1 VPGRPLSLF
10 ADAADRR
17 LQSQAPLAAR
27 LRPRTLDEVVGQEH
41 LIGPGAPLRR
51 LAESDRV
58 GSSILWGPAGTGKTT
73 LARLLADAT
82 AKHLITLSATAA
94 GVKDVREALAE
105 AQRRLGEQGQGTM
118 LFIDE
123 VHRFSKSQQDVLLPA
138 VEDGLVVLIGATTE
152 NPFFEVN
159 PPLLSRASLWRLHA
173 LSPDNL
179 RTLIRRGLDLE
190 GADAEDDAI
199 DAVVAA
205 CEGDARAALTTV
217 ETAVALA
224 RAAAADAAGGTGG
237 GADARVVLTMDDMA
251 RARDGRLFH
260 QGADEHYDQISAL
273 IKSVRGSDPDAGLY
287 WMARM
292 IEAGEDA
299 RFLARRMVILASE
312 DIGLADPQA
321 LLVAEAAA
329 RAVEYV
335 GLPEAALN
343 LAEAVIYLA
352 RAPKS
357 NAVVV
362 ALGRAQADVRSS
374 VSQEVPTHLRDAHY
388 KGAAALGHGD
398 GYVYPHD
405 DPSGVVPQQYR
416 PDALE
421 GRVYYEP
428 TPRDGVGGG
437 SDGVEG
443 TGMGEG
449 TGTGNPGR
457 QADS

>member
-1 VPGRPLSLF
+1 V
-10 ADAADRR
+10 
-17 LQSQAPLAAR
+17 
-27 LRPRTLDEVVGQEH
+27 
-41 LIGPGAPLRR
+41 
-51 LAESDRV
+51 
-58 GSSILWGPAGTGKTT
+58 
-73 LARLLADAT
+73 
-82 AKHLITLSATAA
+82 
-94 GVKDVREALAE
+94 
-105 AQRRLGEQGQGTM
+105 
-118 LFIDE
+118 
-123 VHRFSKSQQDVLLPA
+123 
-138 VEDGLVVLIGATTE
+138 
-152 NPFFEVN
+152 
-159 PPLLSRASLWRLHA
+159 
-173 LSPDNL
+173 
-179 RTLIRRGLDLE
+179 
-190 GADAEDDAI
+190 
-199 DAVVAA
+199 
-205 CEGDARAALTTV
+205 
-217 ETAVALA
+217 AVALA
-224 RAAAADAAGGTGG
+224 RAGAGAGA
-237 GADARVVLTMDDMA
+237 GADAGSEAAPIVLTMDDMA

-357 NAVVV
+357 NSVVV

-374 VSQEVPTHLRDAHY
+374 VSQEVPAHLRDAHY
-388 KGAAALGHGD
+388 KGATTLGHGE

-405 DPSGVVPQQYR
+405 DPTGVVPQQYR

-421 GRVYYEP
+421 GHVYYEP
-428 TPRDGVGGG
+428 SPHGAESTVGT
-437 SDGVEG
+437 SRNRE
-443 TGMGEG
+443 
-449 TGTGNPGR
+449 
-457 QADS
+457 ADS

>member
-1 VPGRPLSLF
+1 VSLF

-17 LQSQAPLAAR
+17 MKRQAPLAAR
-27 LRPRTLDEVVGQEH
+27 LRPRTLDEMVGQEH
-41 LIGPGAPLRR
+41 LVAPGAPLRT
-51 LAESDRV
+51 LAEADRV
-58 GSSILWGPAGTGKTT
+58 GSAILWGPAGTGKTT
-73 LARLLADAT
+73 LARLLAATT
-82 AKHLITLSATAA
+82 AKEMVPLSATAA
-94 GVKDVREALAE
+94 GVKDVREALVGAE
-105 AQRRLGEQGQGTM
+105 RRLGEHGQGTM

-159 PPLLSRASLWRLHA
+159 PPLLSRSSLWRLHP
-173 LSPDNL
+173 LSADNV
-179 RTLIRRGLDLE
+179 RTLIERGLELE
-190 GADAEDDAI
+190 EVQAEEDAI
-199 DAVVAA
+199 EAVIAA
-205 CEGDARAALTTV
+205 CEGDARVALTTI
-217 ETAVALA
+217 EVAATLA
-224 RAAAADAAGGTGG
+224 RAEVAA
-237 GADARVVLTMDDMA
+237 GADAGAGPGAAGRGADSAPLTLTIDHMA

-273 IKSVRGSDPDAGLY
+273 IKSVRGSDADAGLY

-292 IEAGEDA
+292 LEAGEDP

-312 DIGLADPQA
+312 DIGLADPQG

-357 NAVVV
+357 NAVVM
-362 ALGRAQADVRSS
+362 ALGRAQADVRSGAT
-374 VSQEVPTHLRDAHY
+374 QEVPTHLRDAHY
-388 KGAAALGHGD
+388 RGAGAIGHGE

-405 DPSGVVPQQYR
+405 DPSGAASQQYR
-416 PDALE
+416 PGALE
-421 GRVYYEP
+421 GRVYYDPPPEADNG
-428 TPRDGVGGG
+428 TSGAEAD
-437 SDGVEG
+437 SDGEG
-443 TGMGEG
+443 
-449 TGTGNPGR
+449 
-457 QADS
+457 DC

>member
-1 VPGRPLSLF
+1 M
-10 ADAADRR
+10 
-17 LQSQAPLAAR
+17 
-27 LRPRTLDEVVGQEH
+27 
-41 LIGPGAPLRR
+41 
-51 LAESDRV
+51 
-58 GSSILWGPAGTGKTT
+58 
-73 LARLLADAT
+73 
-82 AKHLITLSATAA
+82 
-94 GVKDVREALAE
+94 KDVREALAE
-105 AQRRLGEQGQGTM
+105 AERRLGEHGQGTM

-159 PPLLSRASLWRLHA
+159 PPLLSRASLWRLHP

-179 RTLIRRGLDLE
+179 RTLVRRGLDLE
-190 GADAEDDAI
+190 GADAEEDAV

-217 ETAVALA
+217 EVAVALA
-224 RAAAADAAGGTGG
+224 RAGAGDRRT
-237 GADARVVLTMDDMA
+237 RVVLTMDDMS

-292 IEAGEDA
+292 IEAGEDP

-362 ALGRAQADVRSS
+362 ALGRAQADVRS
-374 VSQEVPTHLRDAHY
+374 QRQP
-388 KGAAALGHGD
+388 GG
-398 GYVYPHD
+398 P
-405 DPSGVVPQQYR
+405 DPPAGR
-416 PDALE
+416 PLQ
-421 GRVYYEP
+421 GRVHARARRGLRLP
-428 TPRDGVGGG
+428 P
-437 SDGVEG
+437 
-443 TGMGEG
+443 
-449 TGTGNPGR
+449 
-457 QADS
+457 

>member
-1 VPGRPLSLF
+1 LSLF
-10 ADAADRR
+10 ADAAQRSLER
-17 LQSQAPLAAR
+17 QAPLAAR
-27 LRPRTLDEVVGQEH
+27 LRPRTLDEMVGQEH
-41 LIGPGAPLRR
+41 LVGPGAPLRA

-58 GSSILWGPAGTGKTT
+58 GSCILWGPAGTGKTT
-73 LARLLADAT
+73 LARLLAATT
-82 AKHLITLSATAA
+82 AKHLVTLSATAA
-94 GVKDVREALAE
+94 GVKDVREALTEAE
-105 AQRRLGEQGQGTM
+105 RRLGEHGQGTM
-118 LFIDE
+118 LFVDE
-123 VHRFSKSQQDVLLPA
+123 VHRFNKSQQDVLLPA

-159 PPLLSRASLWRLHA
+159 PPLLSRSSLWRLRP
-173 LSPDNL
+173 LSTDNL
-179 RTLIRRGLDLE
+179 RTLILRGLEAEDA
-190 GADAEDDAI
+190 GADDDAI

-217 ETAVALA
+217 EVAVALA
-224 RAAAADAAGGTGG
+224 RATRAGSGSGAGGAGSEL
-237 GADARVVLTMDDMA
+237 VLTMDDMA

-312 DIGLADPQA
+312 DIGLADPNA
-321 LLVAEAAA
+321 LLIAEAAA

-343 LAEAVIYLA
+343 LAEAVIYLS

-357 NAVVV
+357 NSVIV
-362 ALGRAQADVRSS
+362 ALGRAQEDVRSG
-374 VSQEVPTHLRDAHY
+374 VPQEVPNHLRDSHY
-388 KGAAALGHGD
+388 KAASSLGHGE
-398 GYVYPHD
+398 GYVYPHG

-421 GRVYYEP
+421 GHVYYEP
-428 TPRDGVGGG
+428 SPHGA
-437 SDGVEG
+437 EG
-443 TGMGEG
+443 RE
-449 TGTGNPGR
+449 
-457 QADS
+457 ADA

>member
-1 VPGRPLSLF
+1 VSLF

-17 LQSQAPLAAR
+17 LQRQAPLAAR

-41 LIGPGAPLRR
+41 LVGPGAPLRR

-58 GSSILWGPAGTGKTT
+58 GSAILWGPAGTGKTT
-73 LARLLADAT
+73 LARLLADT
-82 AKHLITLSATAA
+82 TSKHLTTLSATAA
-94 GVKDVREALAE
+94 GVKDVREALAD
-105 AQRRLGEQGQGTM
+105 AQHRLGEQGQGTM

-159 PPLLSRASLWRLHA
+159 PPLLSRASLWRLHP

-190 GADAEDDAI
+190 GADADEDAI

-205 CEGDARAALTTV
+205 SEGDARSALTTV
-217 ETAVALA
+217 EVAVALV
-224 RAAAADAAGGTGG
+224 RAAAEEAGAGA
-237 GADARVVLTMDDMA
+237 GADARVVLTMDDMS

-292 IEAGEDA
+292 IEAGEDP

-362 ALGRAQADVRSS
+362 ALGRAQADVRSA
-374 VSQEVPTHLRDAHY
+374 VSQEVPAHLRDAHY
-388 KGAAALGHGD
+388 KGAAGLGHGE

-405 DPSGVVPQQYR
+405 DPSGVVVQQYR
-416 PDALE
+416 PEALE

-428 TPRDGVGGG
+428 TAHG
-437 SDGVEG
+437 SEGAEGAGPPGG
-443 TGMGEG
+443 TGPGGDREG
-449 TGTGNPGR
+449 
-457 QADS
+457 DS

>member
-1 VPGRPLSLF
+1 VSLF
-10 ADAADRR
+10 ADAADRQLKR
-17 LQSQAPLAAR
+17 QAPLAAR

-41 LIGPGAPLRR
+41 LLAPGAPLRV

-58 GSSILWGPAGTGKTT
+58 GSAILWGPAGTGKTT
-73 LARLLADAT
+73 IAHLLADTT
-82 AKHLITLSATAA
+82 AKHLTTLSATAA

-105 AQRRLGEQGQGTM
+105 AERRLGEHGQGTM

-159 PPLLSRASLWRLHA
+159 PPLLSRASLWRLHP

-190 GADAEDDAI
+190 GADAEEEAI

-217 ETAVALA
+217 EVAVALA
-224 RAAAADAAGGTGG
+224 RAGAAAGAG
-237 GADARVVLTMDDMA
+237 GADSDAPVVLTMDDMS

-260 QGADEHYDQISAL
+260 QGADEHYDQVSAL

-292 IEAGEDA
+292 IEAGEDP

-374 VSQEVPTHLRDAHY
+374 VNQEVPAHLRDAHY
-388 KGAAALGHGD
+388 KGASSLGHGE

-405 DPSGVVPQQYR
+405 DPDGAVLQRYR
-416 PDALE
+416 PEALE

-428 TPRDGVGGG
+428 TPHGDEGGPRG
-437 SDGVEG
+437 GTRRATVRESD
-443 TGMGEG
+443 
-449 TGTGNPGR
+449 
-457 QADS
+457 S

>member
-1 VPGRPLSLF
+1 VSLF

-17 LQSQAPLAAR
+17 LERQAPLASR
-27 LRPRTLDEVVGQEH
+27 LRPRTLDEVVGQQH
-41 LIGPGAPLRR
+41 LVGPGAPLRA

-58 GSSILWGPAGTGKTT
+58 GSAILWGPAGTGKTT
-73 LARLLADAT
+73 LARLLADAS
-82 AKHLITLSATAA
+82 AKHLTTLSATGA
-94 GVKDVREALAE
+94 GVKDVREALAD
-105 AQRRLGEQGQGTM
+105 AARRLGEQGQGTI

-138 VEDGLVVLIGATTE
+138 VEEGLVVFIGATTE

-159 PPLLSRASLWRLHA
+159 PPLLSRASLWRLHP
-173 LSPDNL
+173 LSPDDL
-179 RTLIRRGLDLE
+179 RVLIRRGLDAE
-190 GADAEDDAI
+190 GADAEPDAI

-205 CEGDARAALTTV
+205 CEGDARAALTTIEV
-217 ETAVALA
+217 AVALA
-224 RAAAADAAGGTGG
+224 RAGAGAGA
-237 GADARVVLTMDDMA
+237 GADAGSEAAPIVLTMDDMA

-357 NAVVV
+357 NSVVV

-374 VSQEVPTHLRDAHY
+374 VSQEVPAHLRDAHY
-388 KGAAALGHGD
+388 KGATTLGHGE

-405 DPSGVVPQQYR
+405 DPTGVVPQQYR

-421 GRVYYEP
+421 GHVYYEP
-428 TPRDGVGGG
+428 SPHGAESTVGT
-437 SDGVEG
+437 SRNRE
-443 TGMGEG
+443 
-449 TGTGNPGR
+449 
-457 QADS
+457 ADS

>member
-1 VPGRPLSLF
+1 LSLF
-10 ADAADRR
+10 ADAAHRNLER
-17 LQSQAPLAAR
+17 QAPLAAR
-27 LRPRTLDEVVGQEH
+27 LRPRTLDEMVGQEH
-41 LIGPGAPLRR
+41 LVGPGAPLRV

-58 GSSILWGPAGTGKTT
+58 GSAILWGPAGTGKTT
-73 LARLLADAT
+73 LARLLAATT
-82 AKHLITLSATAA
+82 AKHLVTLSATAA
-94 GVKDVREALAE
+94 GVKDVREALTE
-105 AQRRLGEQGQGTM
+105 AQRRLGEHGQGTM
-118 LFIDE
+118 LFVDE
-123 VHRFSKSQQDVLLPA
+123 VHRFNKSQQDVLLPA

-159 PPLLSRASLWRLHA
+159 PPLLSRSSLWRLRP
-173 LSPDNL
+173 LSPESL
-179 RTLIRRGLDLE
+179 RTLVLRGLEAED
-190 GADAEDDAI
+190 ADAEDDAI

-217 ETAVALA
+217 EVAVALA
-224 RAAAADAAGGTGG
+224 RASAAGG
-237 GADARVVLTMDDMA
+237 GAPGRLVLTMDDMA

-292 IEAGEDA
+292 IEGGEDP

-321 LLVAEAAA
+321 LLIAEAAA

-357 NAVVV
+357 NSVIV
-362 ALGRAQADVRSS
+362 ALGRAQEDVRSGAQ
-374 VSQEVPTHLRDAHY
+374 QEVPNHLRDSHY
-388 KGAAALGHGD
+388 KGASSLGHGE
-398 GYVYPHD
+398 GYVYPHAD
-405 DPSGVVPQQYR
+405 ASGAADQQYR
-416 PDALE
+416 PEALE
-421 GRVYYEP
+421 GHVYYEP
-428 TPRDGVGGG
+428 SSHGA
-437 SDGVEG
+437 EG
-443 TGMGEG
+443 TEG
-449 TGTGNPGR
+449 TE
-457 QADS
+457 

>member
-1 VPGRPLSLF
+1 VTLF
-10 ADAADRR
+10 SDAADRR
-17 LQSQAPLAAR
+17 LRRQAPLAAR
-27 LRPRTLDEVVGQEH
+27 LRPRTLDEIVGQEH
-41 LIGPGAPLRR
+41 LVGPGAPLRV

-73 LARLLADAT
+73 LARLLADT
-82 AKHLITLSATAA
+82 TDKHLSTLSATAA
-94 GVKDVREALAE
+94 GVKDVREALADAE
-105 AQRRLGEQGQGTM
+105 RRLGERGQGTM

-159 PPLLSRASLWRLHA
+159 PPLLSRASLWRLHP
-173 LSPDNL
+173 LGPDDL

-190 GADAEDDAI
+190 GAGAEEDAI
-199 DAVVAA
+199 EAVVAA

-217 ETAVALA
+217 EVAVALA
-224 RAAAADAAGGTGG
+224 RAAADAGGDP
-237 GADARVVLTMDDMA
+237 DARVVLTMGDMA

-260 QGADEHYDQISAL
+260 QGADEHYDQVSAL

-292 IEAGEDA
+292 IEAGEDP

-312 DIGLADPQA
+312 DIGVADPRA

-357 NAVVV
+357 NAVAV

-374 VSQEVPTHLRDAHY
+374 VSQEVPVHLRDAHY
-388 KGAAALGHGD
+388 KGAATLGHGE

-428 TPRDGVGGG
+428 TPRDARGAGGT
-437 SDGVEG
+437 SQSRE
-443 TGMGEG
+443 
-449 TGTGNPGR
+449 
-457 QADS
+457 ADS

>member
-1 VPGRPLSLF
+1 MSDSLF
-10 ADAADRR
+10 ADAANRQLER
-17 LQSQAPLAAR
+17 QAPLASR
-27 LRPRTLDEVVGQEH
+27 LRPRTLDEIVGQEH
-41 LIGPGAPLRR
+41 LAGPGAPLRT

-58 GSSILWGPAGTGKTT
+58 GSAILWGPAGTGKTT
-73 LARLLADAT
+73 LARLLAATT
-82 AKHLITLSATAA
+82 AKHLVTLSATAA
-94 GVKDVREALAE
+94 GVKDVREALTE
-105 AQRRLGEQGQGTM
+105 AKQRLGEQGQGTM
-118 LFIDE
+118 LFVDE
-123 VHRFSKSQQDVLLPA
+123 VHRFNKSQQDVLLPA

-159 PPLLSRASLWRLHA
+159 APLLSRASLWRLHP
-173 LSPDNL
+173 LSHDNL
-179 RTLIRRGLDLE
+179 RTLVLRGLTAEEVD
-190 GADAEDDAI
+190 ADDDAI
-199 DAVVAA
+199 EAVVAA

-217 ETAVALA
+217 EVAAALA
-224 RAAAADAAGGTGG
+224 RAAAAEAVGS
-237 GADARVVLTMDDMA
+237 GASIVLTMDDMA

-292 IEAGEDA
+292 IEAGEDP

-357 NAVVV
+357 NSVVV
-362 ALGRAQADVRSS
+362 ALGRAQADVRSGLT
-374 VSQEVPTHLRDAHY
+374 QEVPAHLRDAHY
-388 KGAAALGHGD
+388 KGAAELGHGT

-405 DPSGVVPQQYR
+405 DPSVVVEQQYR

-428 TPRDGVGGG
+428 TPHGAEGGG
-437 SDGVEG
+437 TNRNRE
-443 TGMGEG
+443 
-449 TGTGNPGR
+449 
-457 QADS
+457 ADS